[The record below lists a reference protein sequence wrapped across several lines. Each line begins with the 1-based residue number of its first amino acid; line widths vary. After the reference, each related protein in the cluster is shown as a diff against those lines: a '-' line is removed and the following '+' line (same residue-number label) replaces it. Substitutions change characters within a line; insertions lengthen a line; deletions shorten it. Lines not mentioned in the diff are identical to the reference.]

1 MMLAMT
7 EWRNHEHSPTGN
19 SRASVGGGASH
30 VALQQRMGLL
40 PQRWVGVGAVDRAHL
55 IGDGPDMSQPSRRKT
70 TMRSNLVVTSL
81 SIAALVFAAGPAY
94 AQTSADKPTMKEKV
108 EQKADQAGEKI
119 KSTAQDAKAGMT
131 DSWIT
136 SKTKIALFADDRVK
150 GRQVHVET
158 KDGVVMLRGKVDSA
172 EAKSAAL
179 EIAKG
184 IEGVKNVKN
193 ELQVVAPS
201 KRSEVAADD
210 KVVTKNVQSKFKA
223 DPQLKNVKVEVN
235 KGVVSLSGE
244 VKSIDASAKASEVAG
259 NVAGVRSVKN
269 DLTYAT

>member
-1 MMLAMT
+1 
-7 EWRNHEHSPTGN
+7 
-19 SRASVGGGASH
+19 
-30 VALQQRMGLL
+30 
-40 PQRWVGVGAVDRAHL
+40 
-55 IGDGPDMSQPSRRKT
+55 
-70 TMRSNLVVTSL
+70 MRSNFAVTTL
-81 SIAALVFAAGPAY
+81 SIAAMVLVAGPAY

-108 EQKADQAGEKI
+108 EQKTEQ
-119 KSTAQDAKAGMT
+119 AKAGMS
-131 DSWIT
+131 DSWVT

-210 KVVTKNVQSKFKA
+210 KVVAKNVQSKFKA

-235 KGVVSLSGE
+235 QGVVSLSGE
-244 VKSIDASAKASEVAG
+244 VKSIDASAKASEVARS
-259 NVAGVRSVKN
+259 VAGVRSVKN
-269 DLTYAT
+269 DLTYATRSSLK

>member
-1 MMLAMT
+1 
-7 EWRNHEHSPTGN
+7 
-19 SRASVGGGASH
+19 
-30 VALQQRMGLL
+30 
-40 PQRWVGVGAVDRAHL
+40 
-55 IGDGPDMSQPSRRKT
+55 
-70 TMRSNLVVTSL
+70 MRGNLVVTSL

-108 EQKADQAGEKI
+108 EQKADQAGDKI
-119 KSTAQDAKAGMT
+119 KSTTQDAKQGMS

-136 SKTKIALFADDRVK
+136 SKAKIALFADDRVK

-201 KRSEVAADD
+201 QRREVAADD
-210 KVVTKNVQSKFKA
+210 KVVAKNVQSKFKA

-244 VKSIDASAKASEVAG
+244 VKSIDASAKASEVARS
-259 NVAGVRSVKN
+259 VAGVRSVKN
-269 DLTYAT
+269 DLTYATRSSLK

>member
-1 MMLAMT
+1 
-7 EWRNHEHSPTGN
+7 
-19 SRASVGGGASH
+19 V
-30 VALQQRMGLL
+30 
-40 PQRWVGVGAVDRAHL
+40 
-55 IGDGPDMSQPSRRKT
+55 T
-70 TMRSNLVVTSL
+70 TL
-81 SIAALVFAAGPAY
+81 SIAAMVLVAGPAY

-108 EQKADQAGEKI
+108 EQKTEQ
-119 KSTAQDAKAGMT
+119 AKAGMS
-131 DSWIT
+131 DSWVT

-210 KVVTKNVQSKFKA
+210 KVVAKNVQSKFKA

-235 KGVVSLSGE
+235 NGVVSLSGE
-244 VKSIDASAKASEVAG
+244 VKSIDASAKASEVARS
-259 NVAGVRSVKN
+259 VAGVRSVKN
-269 DLTYAT
+269 DLTYATRSRLK

>member
-1 MMLAMT
+1 M
-7 EWRNHEHSPTGN
+7 
-19 SRASVGGGASH
+19 GA
-30 VALQQRMGLL
+30 
-40 PQRWVGVGAVDRAHL
+40 
-55 IGDGPDMSQPSRRKT
+55 T
-70 TMRSNLVVTSL
+70 L
-81 SIAALVFAAGPAY
+81 SIAALVLVAGPAY

-108 EQKADQAGEKI
+108 EQKTEQAK
-119 KSTAQDAKAGMT
+119 TGMS
-131 DSWIT
+131 DSWLT
-136 SKTKIALFADDRVK
+136 SKAKIALFADDRVK

-201 KRSEVAADD
+201 QRSEVTADD
-210 KVVTKNVQSKFKA
+210 KVVAKNVQNKLKA

-244 VKSIDASAKASEVAG
+244 VKSIDASAKASEVAR

-269 DLTYAT
+269 DLTYATRSSLK

>member
-1 MMLAMT
+1 
-7 EWRNHEHSPTGN
+7 
-19 SRASVGGGASH
+19 
-30 VALQQRMGLL
+30 
-40 PQRWVGVGAVDRAHL
+40 
-55 IGDGPDMSQPSRRKT
+55 
-70 TMRSNLVVTSL
+70 MRSNFVVITL
-81 SIAALVFAAGPAY
+81 SVAALVLAAGPAY

-108 EQKADQAGEKI
+108 EQKTEQAKTGV
-119 KSTAQDAKAGMT
+119 S
-131 DSWIT
+131 DSWVT

-158 KDGVVMLRGKVDSA
+158 KDGVVMLRGKVDSP

-201 KRSEVAADD
+201 QRREVAADD
-210 KVVTKNVQSKFKA
+210 KVVAKNVQSKFKA

-244 VKSIDASAKASEVAG
+244 VNSIDASAKASEVARS
-259 NVAGVRSVKN
+259 VAGVQSVKN
-269 DLTYAT
+269 DLTYATRSSLK

>member
-1 MMLAMT
+1 M
-7 EWRNHEHSPTGN
+7 RKNF
-19 SRASVGGGASH
+19 
-30 VALQQRMGLL
+30 
-40 PQRWVGVGAVDRAHL
+40 AV
-55 IGDGPDMSQPSRRKT
+55 T
-70 TMRSNLVVTSL
+70 TLG
-81 SIAALVFAAGPAY
+81 IAALVMVAGPAY
-94 AQTSADKPTMKEKV
+94 AQTSADKPTMKDKV
-108 EQKADQAGEKI
+108 EQKTEQAKTGV
-119 KSTAQDAKAGMT
+119 S

-136 SKTKIALFADDRVK
+136 SKTKIVLFADDRVK

-158 KDGVVMLRGKVDSA
+158 KDGVVMLRGKVDSP

-201 KRSEVAADD
+201 QRSEVAADD
-210 KVVTKNVQSKFKA
+210 KVVAKNVQKKLKA

-244 VKSIDASAKASEVAG
+244 VKSIDASAKASEVARS
-259 NVAGVRSVKN
+259 VIGVGSVKN
-269 DLTYAT
+269 DLTYATRSSLK

>member
-1 MMLAMT
+1 
-7 EWRNHEHSPTGN
+7 
-19 SRASVGGGASH
+19 
-30 VALQQRMGLL
+30 
-40 PQRWVGVGAVDRAHL
+40 
-55 IGDGPDMSQPSRRKT
+55 
-70 TMRSNLVVTSL
+70 MRSNFAVTTL
-81 SIAALVFAAGPAY
+81 SIAAMVLVAGPAY

-108 EQKADQAGEKI
+108 EQKTEQ
-119 KSTAQDAKAGMT
+119 AKAGMS
-131 DSWIT
+131 DSWVT

-150 GRQVHVET
+150 GRQIHVET

-210 KVVTKNVQSKFKA
+210 KVVAKNVQSKFKA

-235 KGVVSLSGE
+235 NGVVSLSGE
-244 VKSIDASAKASEVAG
+244 VKSIDASAKASEVARS
-259 NVAGVRSVKN
+259 VAGVRSVKN
-269 DLTYAT
+269 DLTYATRSSLK

>member
-1 MMLAMT
+1 
-7 EWRNHEHSPTGN
+7 
-19 SRASVGGGASH
+19 
-30 VALQQRMGLL
+30 
-40 PQRWVGVGAVDRAHL
+40 
-55 IGDGPDMSQPSRRKT
+55 
-70 TMRSNLVVTSL
+70 MRSNFAVTTL
-81 SIAALVFAAGPAY
+81 SIAAMVLVAGPAY

-108 EQKADQAGEKI
+108 EQKTEQAKG
-119 KSTAQDAKAGMT
+119 GMS
-131 DSWIT
+131 DSWVT

-158 KDGVVMLRGKVDSA
+158 KDGVVMLRGKVDST

-210 KVVTKNVQSKFKA
+210 KVVAKNVQSKFKA

-235 KGVVSLSGE
+235 QGVVSLSGE
-244 VKSIDASAKASEVAG
+244 VKSIDASAKASEVARS
-259 NVAGVRSVKN
+259 VAGVRSVKN
-269 DLTYAT
+269 DLTYATRSSLK

>member
-1 MMLAMT
+1 M
-7 EWRNHEHSPTGN
+7 
-19 SRASVGGGASH
+19 
-30 VALQQRMGLL
+30 
-40 PQRWVGVGAVDRAHL
+40 
-55 IGDGPDMSQPSRRKT
+55 RK
-70 TMRSNLVVTSL
+70 NFAVTSL
-81 SIAALVFAAGPAY
+81 SIAALVMVAGPAY

-108 EQKADQAGEKI
+108 EQKTEQAK
-119 KSTAQDAKAGMT
+119 TGMS

-136 SKTKIALFADDRVK
+136 SKAKIALFADDRVK

-158 KDGVVMLRGKVDSA
+158 KDGVVMLRGKVDSP

-201 KRSEVAADD
+201 QRSEVTADD
-210 KVVTKNVQSKFKA
+210 KVVAKNVQNKLKA

-244 VKSIDASAKASEVAG
+244 VKSIDASAKASEVASR
-259 NVAGVRSVKN
+259 VAGVRSVRN
-269 DLTYAT
+269 DLTYATRSSLK

>member
-1 MMLAMT
+1 
-7 EWRNHEHSPTGN
+7 
-19 SRASVGGGASH
+19 
-30 VALQQRMGLL
+30 
-40 PQRWVGVGAVDRAHL
+40 
-55 IGDGPDMSQPSRRKT
+55 
-70 TMRSNLVVTSL
+70 MRGNLVVTSL

-108 EQKADQAGEKI
+108 EQKTEQAKG
-119 KSTAQDAKAGMT
+119 GMS
-131 DSWIT
+131 DSWVT

-158 KDGVVMLRGKVDSA
+158 KDGVVMLRGKVDSP

-193 ELQVVAPS
+193 ELQIVAPS
-201 KRSEVAADD
+201 QRREVAADD
-210 KVVTKNVQSKFKA
+210 KVVAKNVQSKFKA

-235 KGVVSLSGE
+235 NGVVSLSGE
-244 VKSIDASAKASEVAG
+244 VKSIDASAKASEVARS
-259 NVAGVRSVKN
+259 VAGVRSVKN
-269 DLTYAT
+269 DLTYATRSSLK

>member
-1 MMLAMT
+1 
-7 EWRNHEHSPTGN
+7 
-19 SRASVGGGASH
+19 
-30 VALQQRMGLL
+30 
-40 PQRWVGVGAVDRAHL
+40 
-55 IGDGPDMSQPSRRKT
+55 
-70 TMRSNLVVTSL
+70 MRSNFAVTTL
-81 SIAALVFAAGPAY
+81 SIAAMVLVAGPAY
-94 AQTSADKPTMKEKV
+94 AQTSGDKLTMKEKV
-108 EQKADQAGEKI
+108 EQKTEQAKG
-119 KSTAQDAKAGMT
+119 GMS
-131 DSWIT
+131 DSWVT

-210 KVVTKNVQSKFKA
+210 KVVAKNVQSKFKA

-244 VKSIDASAKASEVAG
+244 VKSIDASAKASEVARS
-259 NVAGVRSVKN
+259 VAGVRSVKN
-269 DLTYAT
+269 DLTYATRSSLK

>member
-1 MMLAMT
+1 
-7 EWRNHEHSPTGN
+7 
-19 SRASVGGGASH
+19 
-30 VALQQRMGLL
+30 
-40 PQRWVGVGAVDRAHL
+40 
-55 IGDGPDMSQPSRRKT
+55 
-70 TMRSNLVVTSL
+70 MRSNFAVTTL
-81 SIAALVFAAGPAY
+81 SIAAMVLVAGPAY

-108 EQKADQAGEKI
+108 EQKTEQ
-119 KSTAQDAKAGMT
+119 AKAGMS
-131 DSWIT
+131 DSWVT

-150 GRQVHVET
+150 GRQIHVET

-210 KVVTKNVQSKFKA
+210 KVVAKNVQSKFKA

-235 KGVVSLSGE
+235 QGVVSLSGE
-244 VKSIDASAKASEVAG
+244 VKSIDASAKASEVARS
-259 NVAGVRSVKN
+259 VAGVRSVKN
-269 DLTYAT
+269 DLTYATRSSLK

>member
-1 MMLAMT
+1 
-7 EWRNHEHSPTGN
+7 
-19 SRASVGGGASH
+19 
-30 VALQQRMGLL
+30 
-40 PQRWVGVGAVDRAHL
+40 
-55 IGDGPDMSQPSRRKT
+55 
-70 TMRSNLVVTSL
+70 MRSNFAVTTL
-81 SIAALVFAAGPAY
+81 SIAAMVLVAGPAY

-108 EQKADQAGEKI
+108 EQKTEQAKG
-119 KSTAQDAKAGMT
+119 GMS
-131 DSWIT
+131 DSWVT

-158 KDGVVMLRGKVDSA
+158 KGGVVMLRGKVDSA

-210 KVVTKNVQSKFKA
+210 KVVAKNVQSKFKA

-235 KGVVSLSGE
+235 QGVVSLSGE
-244 VKSIDASAKASEVAG
+244 VKSIDASAKASEVARS
-259 NVAGVRSVKN
+259 VAGVRSVKN
-269 DLTYAT
+269 DLTYATRSSLK

>member
-1 MMLAMT
+1 M
-7 EWRNHEHSPTGN
+7 RNN
-19 SRASVGGGASH
+19 F
-30 VALQQRMGLL
+30 
-40 PQRWVGVGAVDRAHL
+40 AV
-55 IGDGPDMSQPSRRKT
+55 T
-70 TMRSNLVVTSL
+70 TL
-81 SIAALVFAAGPAY
+81 SIAALVLVAGPAY

-108 EQKADQAGEKI
+108 EQKTEQAKGGV
-119 KSTAQDAKAGMT
+119 S

-201 KRSEVAADD
+201 RRSEVAADD
-210 KVVTKNVQSKFKA
+210 KVVAKNVQSKLKA
-223 DPQLKNVKVEVN
+223 NPQLKNVKVEVN

-259 NVAGVRSVKN
+259 SVAGVRSVRN
-269 DLTYAT
+269 DLTYATRSSLK

>member
-1 MMLAMT
+1 
-7 EWRNHEHSPTGN
+7 
-19 SRASVGGGASH
+19 
-30 VALQQRMGLL
+30 
-40 PQRWVGVGAVDRAHL
+40 
-55 IGDGPDMSQPSRRKT
+55 
-70 TMRSNLVVTSL
+70 MRSNFVVTTL
-81 SIAALVFAAGPAY
+81 SIAAMVLVAGPAY

-108 EQKADQAGEKI
+108 EQKTEQ
-119 KSTAQDAKAGMT
+119 AKAGMS
-131 DSWIT
+131 DSWVT

-210 KVVTKNVQSKFKA
+210 KVVAKNVQSKFKA

-244 VKSIDASAKASEVAG
+244 VKSIDASAKASEVARS
-259 NVAGVRSVKN
+259 VAGVRSVKN
-269 DLTYAT
+269 DLTYATRSRLK

>member
-1 MMLAMT
+1 MRKNLA
-7 EWRNHEHSPTGN
+7 
-19 SRASVGGGASH
+19 V
-30 VALQQRMGLL
+30 
-40 PQRWVGVGAVDRAHL
+40 
-55 IGDGPDMSQPSRRKT
+55 T
-70 TMRSNLVVTSL
+70 TL
-81 SIAALVFAAGPAY
+81 SIAALVLVAGPAY
-94 AQTSADKPTMKEKV
+94 AQTSADKPTVKEKV
-108 EQKADQAGEKI
+108 EQKTEQAKTGV
-119 KSTAQDAKAGMT
+119 T

-158 KDGVVMLRGKVDSA
+158 KDGVVMMRGKVDSP

-201 KRSEVAADD
+201 QRSEVAADD
-210 KVVTKNVQSKFKA
+210 KVVAKNVQNKLKA
-223 DPQLKNVKVEVN
+223 DPQLKSVKVEVN

-244 VKSIDASAKASEVAG
+244 VKSIDASAKASEVARS
-259 NVAGVRSVKN
+259 VAGVRSVRN
-269 DLTYAT
+269 DLTYATRS

>member
-1 MMLAMT
+1 M
-7 EWRNHEHSPTGN
+7 RNN
-19 SRASVGGGASH
+19 F
-30 VALQQRMGLL
+30 
-40 PQRWVGVGAVDRAHL
+40 AV
-55 IGDGPDMSQPSRRKT
+55 T
-70 TMRSNLVVTSL
+70 TL
-81 SIAALVFAAGPAY
+81 SIAALVLVAGPAY

-108 EQKADQAGEKI
+108 EQKTEQ
-119 KSTAQDAKAGMT
+119 AKAGVS

-210 KVVTKNVQSKFKA
+210 KVVAKNVQSKLKA
-223 DPQLKNVKVEVN
+223 NPQLKNVKVEVN

-259 NVAGVRSVKN
+259 SVAGVRSVRN
-269 DLTYAT
+269 DLTYATRSSLK

>member
-1 MMLAMT
+1 
-7 EWRNHEHSPTGN
+7 
-19 SRASVGGGASH
+19 
-30 VALQQRMGLL
+30 
-40 PQRWVGVGAVDRAHL
+40 
-55 IGDGPDMSQPSRRKT
+55 
-70 TMRSNLVVTSL
+70 MRSKFVVTTL
-81 SIAALVFAAGPAY
+81 SMAALVLVAGPAY

-108 EQKADQAGEKI
+108 EQKTEQAK
-119 KSTAQDAKAGMT
+119 TGMS
-131 DSWIT
+131 DFWLT
-136 SKTKIALFADDRVK
+136 SKAKIALFADDRVK
-150 GRQVHVET
+150 GRQIHVET

-201 KRSEVAADD
+201 QRSEVTADD
-210 KVVTKNVQSKFKA
+210 KVVAKNVQNKLKA

-244 VKSIDASAKASEVAG
+244 VKSIDASAMASEVAR

-269 DLTYAT
+269 DLTYATGSSLK

>member
-1 MMLAMT
+1 
-7 EWRNHEHSPTGN
+7 
-19 SRASVGGGASH
+19 
-30 VALQQRMGLL
+30 
-40 PQRWVGVGAVDRAHL
+40 
-55 IGDGPDMSQPSRRKT
+55 
-70 TMRSNLVVTSL
+70 MRSNFAVTTL
-81 SIAALVFAAGPAY
+81 SIAAMVLVAGPAY

-108 EQKADQAGEKI
+108 EQKTEQ
-119 KSTAQDAKAGMT
+119 AKAGMS
-131 DSWIT
+131 DSWVT

-150 GRQVHVET
+150 GGQVHVQT

-201 KRSEVAADD
+201 QRREVAADD
-210 KVVTKNVQSKFKA
+210 KVVAKNVQSKFKA

-244 VKSIDASAKASEVAG
+244 VKSIDASAKASEVARS
-259 NVAGVRSVKN
+259 VAGVRSVKN
-269 DLTYAT
+269 DLTYATRSSLK

>member
-1 MMLAMT
+1 
-7 EWRNHEHSPTGN
+7 
-19 SRASVGGGASH
+19 
-30 VALQQRMGLL
+30 
-40 PQRWVGVGAVDRAHL
+40 
-55 IGDGPDMSQPSRRKT
+55 
-70 TMRSNLVVTSL
+70 MRSNFVVTTL
-81 SIAALVFAAGPAY
+81 SIAAMVLVAGPAY

-108 EQKADQAGEKI
+108 EQKTEQ
-119 KSTAQDAKAGMT
+119 AKAGIS
-131 DSWIT
+131 DSWVT

-210 KVVTKNVQSKFKA
+210 KVVAKNVQSKFKA

-235 KGVVSLSGE
+235 NGVVSLSGE
-244 VKSIDASAKASEVAG
+244 VKSIDASAKASEVARS
-259 NVAGVRSVKN
+259 VAGVRSVKN
-269 DLTYAT
+269 DLTYATRSRLK

>member
-1 MMLAMT
+1 
-7 EWRNHEHSPTGN
+7 
-19 SRASVGGGASH
+19 
-30 VALQQRMGLL
+30 
-40 PQRWVGVGAVDRAHL
+40 
-55 IGDGPDMSQPSRRKT
+55 
-70 TMRSNLVVTSL
+70 MRSNFVVITL
-81 SIAALVFAAGPAY
+81 SIAALVLAAGPAY

-108 EQKADQAGEKI
+108 EQKTEQAKTGV
-119 KSTAQDAKAGMT
+119 S
-131 DSWIT
+131 DSWVT

-158 KDGVVMLRGKVDSA
+158 KGGVVMLRGKVDSA

-210 KVVTKNVQSKFKA
+210 KVVAKNVQSKFKA

-244 VKSIDASAKASEVAG
+244 VKSIDTSAKASEVARS
-259 NVAGVRSVKN
+259 VAGVQSVKN
-269 DLTYAT
+269 DLTYATRSSLK